1 MDYKKFFEEVA
12 DWIYKVNDMATRY
25 GMDSK
30 EFWDWVM
37 ESTSEISERYQN
49 NKLVINQM
57 TMLYMWLEDV
67 NAEMKRG

>member
-12 DWIYKVNDMATRY
+12 DWIYKVNDMATRH

-37 ESTSEISERYQN
+37 KSTSEISDRYQN
-49 NKLVINQM
+49 NKLVLSQM
-57 TMLYMWLEDV
+57 TMLYMWLEEV
-67 NAEMKRG
+67 HAEMKRG